1 MKVLIAEDNPMWAT
15 LLAENAR
22 QWKLQPI
29 VVADGHEAIE
39 TWRNDPSI
47 CLVVLDW
54 QMPGLSG
61 IEVCQQI
68 KSDSSR
74 PFTYVMMLTSRDAKE
89 DLVAGLDAGA
99 DNYLTKP
106 VDMSVM
112 KSQLTAAKRIVQ
124 AIPPKEWTRP
134 RIDGYEVENV
144 IGKGAFATVWQA
156 IRESDG
162 KPVAVKI
169 LRVDMAAPGVLKRFA
184 REVEIMRSLD
194 HPNITRIYDS
204 CIDDQMGYFVM
215 DLVDGGTLNEFEKR
229 KSPTGTE
236 RIEIVRKICDGLNH
250 AHEKSV
256 IHRDLKFSN
265 IMMTVGGDPKIVD
278 FGMSKSMFEPVND
291 DPLKTMEG
299 SVMGTPLFMSP
310 EQARG
315 EVSRLDGRSDLYSAA
330 VILYILLLKRHP
342 HAITK
347 NDNASIIQ
355 AISTTEPRLPTTIK
369 AKFNLDLEQILM
381 RALAF
386 DPDDRYQTA
395 GEFGLDLQRFLN
407 NRVGR

>member
-112 KSQLTAAKRIVQ
+112 KSQLIAATAKATNTPMI
-124 AIPPKEWTRP
+124 TNTGMRP
-134 RIDGYEVENV
+134 N
-144 IGKGAFATVWQA
+144 
-156 IRESDG
+156 
-162 KPVAVKI
+162 
-169 LRVDMAAPGVLKRFA
+169 
-184 REVEIMRSLD
+184 
-194 HPNITRIYDS
+194 
-204 CIDDQMGYFVM
+204 
-215 DLVDGGTLNEFEKR
+215 
-229 KSPTGTE
+229 PT
-236 RIEIVRKICDGLNH
+236 CL
-250 AHEKSV
+250 S
-256 IHRDLKFSN
+256 S
-265 IMMTVGGDPKIVD
+265 
-278 FGMSKSMFEPVND
+278 
-291 DPLKTMEG
+291 LKTHG
-299 SVMGTPLFMSP
+299 FTIPLPGGM
-310 EQARG
+310 
-315 EVSRLDGRSDLYSAA
+315 
-330 VILYILLLKRHP
+330 K
-342 HAITK
+342 K
-347 NDNASIIQ
+347 
-355 AISTTEPRLPTTIK
+355 
-369 AKFNLDLEQILM
+369 
-381 RALAF
+381 
-386 DPDDRYQTA
+386 
-395 GEFGLDLQRFLN
+395 
-407 NRVGR
+407 